1 MFLSCLF
8 TLLQINVFAQYTP
21 SMNMDSIS
29 HIDYQALHGANLN
42 DVWGYVDELGNEYA
56 IVGTTKGTSIVDI
69 TIPSSP
75 VEVFWLAG
83 MESIWRDPCV
93 YADYAYVTTEAQ
105 EGLTI
110 IDLSPLPQSNNLT
123 YTLYT
128 GPADNPWKSAHTC
141 FTSQNGYAYIFG
153 ENRGN
158 KGAIILDIH
167 SNPMAPVE
175 LGWFDNWYAH
185 DGFERNDTL
194 YLAHIYDGF
203 FSLVDVS
210 DKSNPVL
217 ISTHPTPNNF
227 SHNIWP
233 STTGK
238 YVFTTDEVSGAFIGC
253 YDISNPSNITKV
265 DQIQNSPGAGVIPH
279 NTHVKGDYLI
289 TSYYSDG
296 VIIHDVTYPYN
307 IVKVG
312 SYDTYPGQTIGY
324 DGDWGTY
331 PFFPSGTIICSDISK
346 GLFIL
351 QPHYA
356 KASYLEGIVTDASN
370 GNPLNDVGVQIVGND
385 QKERTSSVGFYA
397 TGKFQTGNVSVSF
410 FKVGYYPQ
418 TLTVDL
424 QQGIITNLNA
434 QLVPIPPFG
443 LHVSVTDNNGVP
455 LSDVNIQLEY
465 PLITHEGTT
474 NGLGEREFALYYAGN
489 YHVTIGKWG
498 YITQCQDVYLD
509 SSVMTL
515 NYQLEKGYYDDFEF
529 DYGWAVSGTATTG
542 MWERG
547 KPNPTNNTVMGV
559 DADFDCGDQAF
570 VTGNDPNFNPDFD
583 DVDGGNTFLT
593 SPQMDLTTYAT
604 PYINYT
610 RAFYCYHGPHLMD
623 DTLRI
628 YISNGTDVVLI
639 DQVGAPQGNPMQW
652 ENVSI
657 PINGLLPINSTM
669 QIFVRI
675 SDDAPNINVT
685 EAAFDFFRVTNASTL
700 SVENN
705 EEIQWLVFPNPTRN
719 TWTLSGL
726 KMGDELI
733 VFDLQGKCI
742 YEKKVTENTSV
753 IDASNWENGA
763 YLIQSGS
770 QTKRVLKY

>member
-1 MFLSCLF
+1 MLTTIFWLAFSNLD
-8 TLLQINVFAQYTP
+8 AQYFP
-21 SMNMDSIS
+21 ALNVDSMS
-29 HIDYQALHGANLN
+29 HINYQALHGANLN

-69 TIPSSP
+69 TNPSQP
-75 VEVFWLAG
+75 IEVFWLAG

-93 YADYAYVTTEAQ
+93 YSDYAYITTEAQ

-110 IDLSPLPQSNNLT
+110 IDLSPLPQSHNLS

-128 GPADNPWKSAHTC
+128 GPVDNPWKSAHTC
-141 FTSQNGYAYIFG
+141 FTSEQGYAYIFG

-167 SNPMAPVE
+167 TNPMAPIE
-175 LGWFDNWYAH
+175 LGWFDTWYVH
-185 DGFERNDTL
+185 DGYERNDTL

-210 DKSNPVL
+210 DKTNPVL

-233 STTGK
+233 STSGK
-238 YVFTTDEVSGAFIGC
+238 YVFTTDEISGAFIGC
-253 YDISNPSNITKV
+253 YDISNPANITKV

-296 VIIHDVTYPYN
+296 VVIHDVTYPYN

-331 PFFPSGTIICSDISK
+331 PFFPSGTIICSDITQ

-356 KASYLEGIVTDASN
+356 KASYLEGVVTDASN
-370 GNPLNDVGVQIVGND
+370 GNTLNDVEVQIVGND
-385 QKERTSSVGFYA
+385 QKERTTATGFYA
-397 TGKFQTGNVSVSF
+397 TGKFQTGTVSVTF

-424 QQGIITNLNA
+424 QQGIISNLNA

-443 LHVSVTDNNGVP
+443 LHVNVNDSNGLP

-465 PLITHEGTT
+465 PLITHTGTT

-498 YITQCQDVYLD
+498 YVTQCYDIYLD
-509 SSVMTL
+509 SSVMNL
-515 NYQLEKGYYDDFEF
+515 NYQLANGYYDDFEF
-529 DYGWAVSGTATTG
+529 DYGWSISGTATTG
-542 MWERG
+542 IWERG
-547 KPNPTNNTVMGV
+547 KPNPTSNTVMGV
-559 DADFDCGDQAF
+559 DADYDCGEQAY

-583 DVDGGNTFLT
+583 DVDGGSTFLT
-593 SPQMDLTTYAT
+593 SPQMDLTTYTT
-604 PYINYT
+604 PYINYA

-623 DTLRI
+623 DNLRI

-657 PINGLLPINSTM
+657 PISGLLTINSTM
-669 QIFVRI
+669 QLFVRI
-675 SDDAPNINVT
+675 ADDAPNINVT
-685 EAAFDFFRVTNASTL
+685 EAAFDFFRVTNSNTL
-700 SVENN
+700 SLTEN
-705 EEIQWLVFPNPTRN
+705 QDDKLTVYPNPSQDK
-719 TWTLSGL
+719 WTISGFSEN
-726 KMGDELI
+726 GTIAVYDI
-733 VFDLQGKCI
+733 QGKLMKTFEVNQSTFEI
-742 YEKKVTENTSV
+742 PILDWPK
-753 IDASNWENGA
+753 GA
-763 YLIQSGS
+763 YILHCGQHSA
-770 QTKRVLKY
+770 RVLKY